1 LKTYY
6 QEKEEKA
13 HFWTHFVGVIFIL
26 VGGPILLS
34 QDVDSLSLRIG
45 IIIYVISF
53 LGVFGASSL
62 YHFNRNPNLKAKL
75 RAADHIAIYLFI
87 VGTNAPL
94 LLGFADHNIRWFFL
108 GFMYAL
114 ALIGIIFKLRKI
126 KNRNWISLA
135 FYLLMGWLGIYTIY
149 LVYPKLHLF
158 TFIMV
163 AVGGLLYSIGTYFYR
178 NDQKIWFHTIW
189 HIFVLLAAVAHFSA
203 LAWQIYS

>member
-1 LKTYY
+1 MKPYY
-6 QEKEEKA
+6 LEKEEKA
-13 HFWTHFVGVIFIL
+13 HFWTHLAGVIFIL
-26 VGGPILLS
+26 IAGPILLTLDMS
-34 QDVDSLSLRIG
+34 SISLRIG
-45 IIIYVISF
+45 VVIYILSF

-62 YHFNRNPNLKAKL
+62 YHYNKIPSLKSKL

-94 LLGFADHNIRWFFL
+94 LLGFADHGIGWFFL

-114 ALIGIIFKLRKI
+114 ALLGIFFKLKGI

-135 FYLLMGWLGIYTIY
+135 FYLLMGWLGVYTIY

-178 NDQKIWFHTIW
+178 HDHKVWFHTIW